1 MELRKTSENINRQ
14 FDENG
19 NAIDRIDS
27 VNFEVVDGD
36 GVILGRSTVYQGRI
50 RIDMPEV
57 YGTNTIEEGV
67 ERLKSIFGIAE

>member
-1 MELRKTSENINRQ
+1 MELKKTSENINRQ

-27 VNFEVVDGD
+27 VNFEVVDSE
-36 GVILGRSTVYQGRI
+36 GVIIGRSTVYQGRI